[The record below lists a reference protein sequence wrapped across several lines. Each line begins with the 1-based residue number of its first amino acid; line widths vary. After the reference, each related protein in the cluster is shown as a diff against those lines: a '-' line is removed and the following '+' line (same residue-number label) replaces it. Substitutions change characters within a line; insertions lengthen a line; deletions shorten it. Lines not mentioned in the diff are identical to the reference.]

1 MLSQRALV
9 RSTQRLARAPVAR
22 TAFRKRPYS
31 SEPSGL
37 TGAADN
43 EFNRERLAVKQHATE
58 TSDLWRKLSIYAVVP
73 ALIISGANAYKLW
86 NEHWEHKAHEPP
98 RSEQPE
104 YSYQN
109 IRAKNFWFGDGDK
122 TLFWNDKVNYHKK
135 DDE

>member
-1 MLSQRALV
+1 MLPQRALV

-58 TSDLWRKLSIYAVVP
+58 TSGEFNAGSWARYLVCWRCEDFS
-73 ALIISGANAYKLW
+73 SG
-86 NEHWEHKAHEPP
+86 
-98 RSEQPE
+98 
-104 YSYQN
+104 
-109 IRAKNFWFGDGDK
+109 
-122 TLFWNDKVNYHKK
+122 
-135 DDE
+135 